1 MDERVVRED
10 NETIM
15 DAVDTSTAAV
25 AVVVGE
31 AVLSL
36 FTIPWI
42 SPDDA
47 DRLPRAFDWKLEWSC
62 FRTMLS
68 MP

>member
-1 MDERVVRED
+1 MDERVIRVD

-31 AVLSL
+31 AVLLLSML
-36 FTIPWI
+36 LDTVSTIPWM

-47 DRLPRAFDWKLEWSC
+47 DRLPRAFD
-62 FRTMLS
+62 
-68 MP
+68 

>member
-1 MDERVVRED
+1 MDERVLRVD

-31 AVLSL
+31 AVLLLS
-36 FTIPWI
+36 TIPWM

-47 DRLPRAFDWKLEWSC
+47 DRLPRAFD
-62 FRTMLS
+62 
-68 MP
+68 